1 MAAQAVGTVGRAPL
15 EIDKFQLECA
25 VKDRARLVTGMRVW
39 SRFVTVVVGLR
50 LEVLAELVYAHVC
63 VYADVHVYV

>member
-1 MAAQAVGTVGRAPL
+1 MAARAVGPVGRAPL

-25 VKDRARLVTGMRVW
+25 VKDRAREEVGTRGW

>member
-25 VKDRARLVTGMRVW
+25 VKDRARLVAGMRVW

>member
-1 MAAQAVGTVGRAPL
+1 MAG
-15 EIDKFQLECA
+15 I
-25 VKDRARLVTGMRVW
+25 RVW